1 MSAIDLRVSKKSKDK
16 FVILDF
22 NQNRKQITCKDGSK
36 KWTSKSA
43 AQVALKVLIANVA
56 TKKVIITNRHNF
68 KEEYLKFAS
77 KRLDDANKPG
87 ARLTRASV
95 RSYLSN
101 YHNYI
106 SDCFPDIYVDEVSGP
121 VLEEF
126 VKKVKL
132 LKHNSF
138 TGKSMWFKVKDLV
151 YKIKTFLRYAAGQ
164 NIDINEKALHWHLK
178 NQIHLQPEDDAM
190 FYPKVTNIIQP
201 AQAARL
207 VNGLYKNRHNSHI
220 ALLKLTLVASFQYLG
235 LRYAEMKG
243 IKKADVNLANRTI
256 WIGGAWSTAEN
267 RYVKRTKK
275 KESTR
280 NVEIQNDY
288 LPFITEWMDN
298 VKDLDNPYLFPSL
311 KTKEPMSDAATRAMM
326 WMTYAEYGL
335 AVLKWKTT
343 DYNKLGKVDGKRKT
357 GSRGISKSFTV
368 ISSPFKGGPFK
379 TYRHNLATALV
390 NAVRAKGSLIDQ
402 NYVMNVLGHGDYKTT
417 ENIYGS
423 HVLEISEDERAA
435 RRLQIQ
441 KALSFDKSKKK

>member
-1 MSAIDLRVSKKSKDK
+1 MTNAIIDLRVINKNGWQ
-16 FVILDF
+16 ILDYS
-22 NQNRKQITCKDGSK
+22 NKRKIVRAKDNTKSWSNRKDAEKARDG
-36 KWTSKSA
+36 
-43 AQVALKVLIANVA
+43 LIAAVA
-56 TKKVIITNRHNF
+56 TKKVIIGNRHKF
-68 KEEYLKFAS
+68 KEEYLKFAC
-77 KRLDDANKPG
+77 KRLEDANKPG

-101 YHNYI
+101 YHLYI
-106 SDCFPDIYVDEVSGP
+106 KDCFPDIYVDEVSGP

-126 VKKVKL
+126 VQKVKL

-138 TGKSMWFKVKDLV
+138 TGRSLWIKVKDLV

-178 NQIHLQPEDDAM
+178 NQIHLQPEEDAL
-190 FYPKVTNIIQP
+190 FYPKVTNVIQP

-207 VNGLYKNRHNSHI
+207 VNGLYANKHKSHI
-220 ALLKLTLVASFQYLG
+220 ALLKLTLIASFQYLG

-243 IKKADVNLANRTI
+243 IKKAHVNLAKRTI

-275 KESTR
+275 KDSTR
-280 NVEIQNDY
+280 FVEIQNDY
-288 LPFITEWMDN
+288 LPFITEWMDRI
-298 VKDLDNPYLFPSL
+298 KDLDNPYLFPSL
-311 KTKEPMSDAATRAMM
+311 KTKEPMSNAATRAMM
-326 WMTYAEYGL
+326 WMTYEEYGL
-335 AVLKWKTT
+335 ATLKWKIKN
-343 DYNKLGKVDGKRKT
+343 YNKVDG

-368 ISSPFKGGPFK
+368 IESPFKGCPFK
-379 TYRHNLATALV
+379 TYRHGLATALV

-435 RRLQIQ
+435 RRLQVQ
-441 KALSFDKSKKK
+441 KALSFNKS